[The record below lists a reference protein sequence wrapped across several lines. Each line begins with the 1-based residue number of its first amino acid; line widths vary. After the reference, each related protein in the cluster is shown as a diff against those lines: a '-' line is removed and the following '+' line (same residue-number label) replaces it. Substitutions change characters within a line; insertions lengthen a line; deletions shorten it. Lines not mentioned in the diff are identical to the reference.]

1 MITKEQQDKL
11 HEFWD
16 DIADAGYEI
25 AAAVETWNEA
35 RDELQEKFEE
45 LESARDEANTAIEA
59 NCGVGSDLID
69 HLRSYMETI
78 GGGPEKWD
86 TDVVPE
92 GSVQEKI
99 QLLYVSLHGT
109 NHFKESPEL
118 IEGEL
123 SLCLPDGLEND
134 YYHTRAPLRALEN
147 LKDAKLDEP
156 VTLELLKAEATKLQ
170 GLYEEIQ
177 EAIKR
182 IHALESSA

>member
-1 MITKEQQDKL
+1 M
-11 HEFWD
+11 
-16 DIADAGYEI
+16 
-25 AAAVETWNEA
+25 
-35 RDELQEKFEE
+35 E
-45 LESARDEANTAIEA
+45 LESAREEANTAIEA

-69 HLRSYMETI
+69 HLKSYMGTI

-109 NHFKESPEL
+109 NHFEQSPEL
-118 IEGEL
+118 IDDHPSEL
-123 SLCLPDGLEND
+123 SLCLPDRLEND
-134 YYHTRAPLRALEN
+134 YYYTSGTLRALEN
-147 LKDAKLDEP
+147 LKDAKLEEP

-182 IHALESSA
+182 IHSLESSA